1 MKTLKRSKVLGAMLG
16 GLTALGMIGTA
27 QASSHREAPAIS
39 NDPAADNTDV
49 YAWTEGG
56 NLNVI
61 ANWIP
66 FEEPSGGPNF
76 FKFSDDVLYEVHI
89 TKPGIAGPD
98 GGANATYTF
107 DDQAYY
113 QFRFKTAPIARV
125 EPGPDAGLGG
135 GVEFFAQLTGTY
147 NQSYTVT
154 KIDGNGVAT
163 DLTPAGGLKV
173 APPNIGPVTD
183 QLANGLP
190 SGRRYDDAFAAT
202 FNGTLSD
209 GTQIFAGPRDDPFY
223 VDLGG
228 IFDLANLR
236 AKGTAQDGLY
246 HFNVHSVVMQI
257 PLANLQG
264 GGIHQGT
271 AGDDS
276 TVGIWAASSRRKVR
290 ILRNDGTEN
299 GFGAWTQVSRLAI
312 PLVNEALIGFQD
324 KDKYNRTTPRT
335 DVANFA
341 GYFLAPTLVRDA
353 AARGVYASKG
363 VTDIS
368 PYDRNRLD
376 LIGAINL
383 APDHR

>member
-27 QASSHREAPAIS
+27 QASSHR
-39 NDPAADNTDV
+39 
-49 YAWTEGG
+49 
-56 NLNVI
+56 
-61 ANWIP
+61 
-66 FEEPSGGPNF
+66 EEPSGGPNF

-190 SGRRYDDAFAAT
+190 SGRHPDLR
-202 FNGTLSD
+202 
-209 GTQIFAGPRDDPFY
+209 GPPRRSVLRRPRRHLRPGEPARQGDRPGRPLPLQRA
-223 VDLGG
+223 LGG
-228 IFDLANLR
+228 HADPAR
-236 AKGTAQDGLY
+236 QPPGRR
-246 HFNVHSVVMQI
+246 HS
-257 PLANLQG
+257 PG
-264 GGIHQGT
+264 H
-271 AGDDS
+271 
-276 TVGIWAASSRRKVR
+276 
-290 ILRNDGTEN
+290 
-299 GFGAWTQVSRLAI
+299 
-312 PLVNEALIGFQD
+312 
-324 KDKYNRTTPRT
+324 
-335 DVANFA
+335 
-341 GYFLAPTLVRDA
+341 
-353 AARGVYASKG
+353 RG
-363 VTDIS
+363 
-368 PYDRNRLD
+368 R
-376 LIGAINL
+376 
-383 APDHR
+383 